1 LNAQASFKLRPAI
14 SVLLEF
20 PEVVTGMAGIP
31 LPVPIAGRSRRVVS
45 ERLSKVSIRVHD
57 EIAAAIAVRPLG
69 ASTVDD
75 LLAVDL

>member
-1 LNAQASFKLRPAI
+1 
-14 SVLLEF
+14 
-20 PEVVTGMAGIP
+20 MAGVP
-31 LPVPIAGRSRRVVS
+31 LPVPIAGCCRRAAS
-45 ERLSKVSIRVHD
+45 EPLSKVSIRFHD